1 MEKQDQMDTISAPKS
16 TGLTREQVERL
27 DALAA
32 KATPGPWI
40 PGQKGNLR
48 IYGPDCRGGHSGLV
62 AQVYKGRDSLDLIVA
77 LVNVEIDEIDT
88 GIIAICCP
96 ECRTI
101 GPHQDGA
108 QTTEEAI
115 EKWNRRGTVAA

>member
-1 MEKQDQMDTISAPKS
+1 VAFQEKPVSAITILPCAFC
-16 TGLTREQVERL
+16 GY
-27 DALAA
+27 D
-32 KATPGPWI
+32 
-40 PGQKGNLR
+40 
-48 IYGPDCRGGHSGLV
+48 D
-62 AQVYKGRDSLDLIVA
+62 
-77 LVNVEIDEIDT
+77 VEIDEIDT

-101 GPHQDGA
+101 GPHQDGV